1 MELKEIKKLRKT
13 VGTDQFNKYLDRLE
27 TGKKINTNKKSTAS
41 LVKEI
46 DDFIEETTLKIQLSE
61 VSRIVSLSYIAK
73 EYFNKT
79 RAWLYQRIN
88 NSTVNGKPARF
99 TKEEIKTLN
108 YAIRDISSRLAKIKV
123 S

>member
-46 DDFIEETTLKIQLSE
+46 DDFIEETT
-61 VSRIVSLSYIAK
+61 
-73 EYFNKT
+73 
-79 RAWLYQRIN
+79 
-88 NSTVNGKPARF
+88 
-99 TKEEIKTLN
+99 
-108 YAIRDISSRLAKIKV
+108 
-123 S
+123 